1 METISWADFERVQI
15 CAGTIT
21 SVVDLPDA
29 RVPAYVLTIDFG
41 PLGVKRSSARITQRY
56 TKEALVGQQ
65 VVAVVNFPE
74 KQIGS
79 VMSQCLV
86 TGFPDAQGSIIL
98 AQPAAPVPN
107 GARLR

>member
-1 METISWADFERVQI
+1 METITWADFERMHL

-21 SVVDLPDA
+21 SVTDLPDA
-29 RVPAYVLTIDFG
+29 RIPAYVLTIDFG
-41 PLGVKRSSARITQRY
+41 PLGVKRSSARITERH
-56 TKEALVGQQ
+56 TKEELVGKQ

-86 TGFPDAQGSIIL
+86 TGFPEADGAIIL

-107 GARLR
+107 GARLC

>member
-1 METISWADFERVQI
+1 METISWADFERVRL
-15 CAGTIT
+15 CAGTIL
-21 SVVDLPDA
+21 SVMDLPDA

-41 PLGVKRSSARITQRY
+41 PLGVKRSSARITERY
-56 TKEALVGQQ
+56 TKEGLVGRQ

-86 TGFPDAQGSIIL
+86 TGLPDAEGGIVL
-98 AQPAAPVPN
+98 AMPERPVPN
-107 GARLR
+107 GSRLC